1 MGIIFGVLI
10 QEAIIKY
17 SNISTME
24 LKNTEF
30 VALPQIPNDIL
41 YIIHIFRE
49 GLNYYEHSV
58 GHRVADSIMKANPG
72 VEKKTIQIWTYD

>member
-1 MGIIFGVLI
+1 MGNIFGVLI
-10 QEAIIKY
+10 QEAIIKN

-72 VEKKTIQIWTYD
+72 AEKNIMQI

>member
-24 LKNTEF
+24 LKITEF
-30 VALPQIPNDIL
+30 VALPQIPNDTL
-41 YIIHIFRE
+41 YTIHIFKK
-49 GLNYYEHSV
+49 GVNTM
-58 GHRVADSIMKANPG
+58 SIQWDI
-72 VEKKTIQIWTYD
+72 E